1 MTTALLARAAALLEA
16 AESMIG
22 FLRDH
27 TDEIARGEDPHV
39 FTATDAYTELQQAAD
54 ALRAIIDTEAQS
66 IRVADIGA
74 TNTALDALV
83 AMHALLHE
91 EDSQIGFD
99 LSFMNGYGWTAMIC
113 ERSEVTQKAI
123 AYGVGETTEEAC
135 ENALDQLTATGA
147 AIPESEIPY

>member
-1 MTTALLARAAALLEA
+1 MTTALLTRAAALLEA
-16 AESMIG
+16 AEAMIG
-22 FLRDH
+22 LLRDH
-27 TDEIARGEDPHV
+27 TEELATGEAYDALAID
-39 FTATDAYTELQQAAD
+39 TATELIETAQ
-54 ALRAIIDTEAQS
+54 ALRDIIDTEAQS